1 MFENLSK
8 YHIVLASQSPRRRE
22 MLAHVGL
29 AFEVRVLPDADESYP
44 AGIAGEEIARYIAC
58 QKAKRYRRTM
68 ASDELVITAD
78 TIVCIDNRMLGK
90 PADENEAYEML
101 RLLSGRQHEVI
112 TAFAVTTK
120 KRFECQSVVTK
131 VKFAELTED
140 MIRYYITH
148 YKPYDKA
155 GAYGTQEWIGY
166 VGVENVEGSFFNVVG
181 LPVQRLV
188 NLLVSF

>member
-29 AFEVRVLPDADESYP
+29 AFEVRVLHDEDESYP

-120 KRFECQSVVTK
+120 ERFECQSVVTK

-155 GAYGTQEWIGY
+155 GAYGIQEWIGY

-188 NLLVSF
+188 NLLMTF

>member
-1 MFENLSK
+1 MFGKLSK
-8 YHIVLASQSPRRRE
+8 YHIVLAGQSPRRRE

-29 AFEVRVLPDADESYP
+29 AFEVRVLHDEDESYP
-44 AGIAGEEIARYIAC
+44 AGIAGEEIARHIAC

-120 KRFECQSVVTK
+120 ERLECQSVVTK

-155 GAYGTQEWIGY
+155 GAYGIQEWIGY

-188 NLLVSF
+188 NLLMTF

>member
-1 MFENLSK
+1 M
-8 YHIVLASQSPRRRE
+8 
-22 MLAHVGL
+22 
-29 AFEVRVLPDADESYP
+29 
-44 AGIAGEEIARYIAC
+44 
-58 QKAKRYRRTM
+58 
-68 ASDELVITAD
+68 ITA
-78 TIVCIDNRMLGK
+78 
-90 PADENEAYEML
+90 Y
-101 RLLSGRQHEVI
+101 
-112 TAFAVTTK
+112 AVTTK

-155 GAYGTQEWIGY
+155 GAYGIQEWIGY

-188 NLLVSF
+188 NLLMTF

>member
-1 MFENLSK
+1 
-8 YHIVLASQSPRRRE
+8 
-22 MLAHVGL
+22 
-29 AFEVRVLPDADESYP
+29 
-44 AGIAGEEIARYIAC
+44 
-58 QKAKRYRRTM
+58 
-68 ASDELVITAD
+68 
-78 TIVCIDNRMLGK
+78 MLGK

-155 GAYGTQEWIGY
+155 GAYGIQEWIGY

-188 NLLVSF
+188 NLLMTF